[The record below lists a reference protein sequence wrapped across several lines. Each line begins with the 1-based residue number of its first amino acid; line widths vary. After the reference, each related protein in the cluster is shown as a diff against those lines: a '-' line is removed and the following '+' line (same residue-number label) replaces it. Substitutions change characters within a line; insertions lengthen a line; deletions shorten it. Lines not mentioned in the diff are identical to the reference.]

1 MFRRSH
7 GRLKAV
13 LKWGLQKG
21 NSVFFGLFLFILG
34 EPGGEMHR
42 RFMGLEDGRCLSG
55 DSGCRHGGE
64 VPLGASFFIPILE
77 QDTGD
82 GADPILQSEILDC

>member
-1 MFRRSH
+1 M
-7 GRLKAV
+7 
-13 LKWGLQKG
+13 
-21 NSVFFGLFLFILG
+21 N
-34 EPGGEMHR
+34 R

-55 DSGCRHGGE
+55 DSGCRHGGK

-82 GADPILQSEILDC
+82 GADPILQSEIWDY